1 MDFDGALLTIG
12 LMAEEKVL
20 APRILV
26 GAIMPMRSRATE
38 TTARGVEEEIRAARF
53 QLVRSVVARGE
64 PQFIQQ
70 LVSNVSNDNEADVI
84 VLVGGTGFGPN
95 DRTCEALD
103 SFVERR
109 IEGFAEG
116 YRRLLADEFAAGT
129 RALLARAT
137 AGVFNQCVI
146 FAVTGPPAHVRRA
159 TQALIVPTVAD
170 AVALATGRAR
180 GQDPWVTTR
189 PS

>member
-1 MDFDGALLTIG
+1 
-12 LMAEEKVL
+12 MAEEKPH

-26 GAIMPMRSRATE
+26 AAIMPVKSRATE
-38 TTARGVEEEIRAARF
+38 ITAKGVEEEMRAAKF
-53 QLVRSVVARGE
+53 HLVRSVVAKGE

-95 DRTCEALD
+95 DKTCEALD

-116 YRRLLADEFAAGT
+116 YRRLLVDEFAAST

-146 FAVTGPPAHVRRA
+146 FALTGLPEHVRRA
-159 TQALIVPTVAD
+159 TQALIVPIAED
-170 AVALATGRAR
+170 AVALATGRVRA
-180 GQDPWVTTR
+180 QDPWTTAR